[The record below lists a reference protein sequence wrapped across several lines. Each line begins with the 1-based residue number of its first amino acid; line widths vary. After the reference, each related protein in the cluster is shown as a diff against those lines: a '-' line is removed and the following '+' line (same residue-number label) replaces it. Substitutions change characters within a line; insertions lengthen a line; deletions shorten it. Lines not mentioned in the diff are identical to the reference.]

1 MNNKKIKRKEKN
13 KNSNKT
19 KSNKIKSKNFGSWQ
33 HLGICSQHHAR
44 AAPAAQIVNR
54 FLDSCG
60 PESAC
65 EPIRI
70 PHASDRST
78 ATFANKRRPAA
89 VAALVVMFFF
99 SPAAKSIHFQLFVVA
114 ILHNRIHPSSCQSLL
129 YVLSLPPLTAAKHI
143 IYD

>member
-99 SPAAKSIHFQLFVVA
+99 SCSEIDPLPAVRRCHSSQSHSSIQLSEFV
-114 ILHNRIHPSSCQSLL
+114 LCTR
-129 YVLSLPPLTAAKHI
+129 LPPLTAAKHI